1 MDQQEPNTPPA
12 WHVEPIAEVCR
23 RLGTDPDAGIDDET
37 AGQRLRADGPNEL
50 AASRTKTAW
59 HMLWEQLTATLVL
72 LLLAAGLVSLALGEV
87 VDAVAIAAIVLLN
100 TLLGVTQD
108 YRAQKAI
115 QLLAKL
121 DVPQVQIRRAGDT
134 RVVSAR
140 DLVRGDVVMLAAGSR
155 VPADARVIE
164 SVNLRID
171 EAPLT
176 GESQPIDKGEEPL
189 ANPAAVISDRHNMVY
204 MGTTVTY
211 GRGSAVVTETG
222 MRTELGHV
230 SHLIETIESVPTPL
244 QRRLAEIG
252 RRLAIAA
259 LLLVG
264 VVFMIGLAQSHPLRL
279 VFLTAVSLAV
289 AAVPEGLPAVVTIT
303 LALGARR
310 MLQREALIRKLP
322 AVEALG
328 SVTVVCA
335 DKTGTLTENRM
346 RVAGIQMAPDILR
359 SSPAPGEGGTSP
371 DTGSVETQDPGQI
384 ALLMAA
390 ALCNNAQLGGEKA
403 EESWLSLG
411 DPTET
416 ALLEAAAGSGL
427 DKPGLDATYP
437 RIYEIP
443 FDAGRKRMTTVHRCP
458 AEPSSSATAAPW
470 SEQPYVAFTKGAP
483 EAVIAVCER
492 IWVDG
497 KSHPLTT
504 SQREQLLA
512 ANDRLAQGGVR
523 VLSVAFKPLEQ
534 TPATESSADLEQ
546 GLTFAG
552 LVGLSDPIR
561 PEAKTAVESCRQAGI
576 RPVMITGDHPLTA
589 KQIARELGF
598 DSEGAILTGQEL
610 GDLSPAQLEDAV
622 NEVSV
627 YARVLPEQKLD
638 IVRAFQRQGEV
649 TAMTGDGINDAP
661 ALRQAD
667 IGIAM
672 GRVGTDVARETAD
685 VVLRDDNFATIVAA
699 IEEGRV
705 INDNIR
711 KFLKYILSSNVG
723 EILVMVVGPLI
734 GMPLPLL
741 PAQILWINLV
751 TDGLPALALSVEPAE
766 ANTLHRPPYPA
777 SQSVF
782 ALGTG
787 RYIVRIGLLIGT
799 VSLLAGYWQWSLGR
813 PEWQTMVFTTL
824 TLGELAQALAVR
836 STRPILSISLFSN
849 RWLLASVA
857 VAVGL
862 HLLVVYAVPLQP
874 FLQTIPLSRE
884 DLLVSI
890 ALSVVVVVAV
900 ELEKASAAR
909 RLGVP
914 DGQTR
919 AAVGPPSKP

>member
-1 MDQQEPNTPPA
+1 
-12 WHVEPIAEVCR
+12 
-23 RLGTDPDAGIDDET
+23 
-37 AGQRLRADGPNEL
+37 
-50 AASRTKTAW
+50 
-59 HMLWEQLTATLVL
+59 MLWEQLTATLVL

-87 VDAVAIAAIVLLN
+87 VDAVAIAAIVVLN

-108 YRAQKAI
+108 YRAQRAI
-115 QLLAKL
+115 QLLAKM
-121 DVPQVQIRRAGDT
+121 DVPQVQVRRAGDM

-140 DLVRGDVVMLAAGSR
+140 DLVQGDVVLLAAGGR

-164 SVNLRID
+164 SVSLRVD

-176 GESQPIDKGEEPL
+176 GESQPVDKIHSPL
-189 ANPAAVISDRHNMVY
+189 ANPAAIISDRNNMVY

-211 GRGSAVVTETG
+211 GRGSAVVTATG
-222 MRTELGHV
+222 TRTELGHV
-230 SHLIETIESVPTPL
+230 SRLIETIEHVPTPL
-244 QRRLAEIG
+244 QRRLTEIG

-264 VVFMIGLAQSHPLRL
+264 LVVVVGLAQNHPLRL

-310 MLQREALIRKLP
+310 MLQRQALIRKLP

-328 SVTVVCA
+328 SVTVVCS

-346 RVAGIQMAPDILR
+346 RVAGIHAAQDILR
-359 SSPAPGEGGTSP
+359 ANAGPTEALTAPNRASITPADP
-371 DTGSVETQDPGQI
+371 DPAGISMLV
-384 ALLMAA
+384 AA
-390 ALCNNAQLGGEKA
+390 ALCNDARLGGRTA

-416 ALLEAAAGSGL
+416 ALLEAAAGCDL
-427 DKPGLDATYP
+427 DKTDLDATYP
-437 RIYEIP
+437 RIYEVP
-443 FDAGRKRMTTVHRCP
+443 FDSGRKRMTTVHQCP
-458 AEPSSSATAAPW
+458 AEISGGATPAPW
-470 SEQPYVAFTKGAP
+470 AEQQYVAFTKGAP
-483 EAVIAVCER
+483 EAVISVCSHV
-492 IWVDG
+492 WMDG
-497 KSHPLTT
+497 RAQPLTT

-512 ANDRLAQGGVR
+512 ANDQLAQQGVR

-534 TPATESSADLEQ
+534 RPSTKADSDLER

-552 LVGLSDPIR
+552 LIGLSDPIR
-561 PEAKTAVESCRQAGI
+561 PEARAAVESCRRAGI

-589 KQIARELGF
+589 KQIASELGF
-598 DSEGAILTGQEL
+598 DPEGTILTGQEL
-610 GDLSPAQLEDAV
+610 ATLSPAQLEESV
-622 NEVSV
+622 NNVSV

-672 GRVGTDVARETAD
+672 GCVGTDVARETAE

-723 EILVMVVGPLI
+723 EILVMVIGPLI

-766 ANTLHRPPYPA
+766 SGTLHRAPYPA

-787 RYIVRIGLLIGT
+787 RYIIRIGLLIGA
-799 VSLLAGYWQWSLGR
+799 VSLLAGYWQWSIGR

-824 TLGELAQALAVR
+824 TFGELAQALAVR

-849 RWLLASVA
+849 LWLLASVV
-857 VAVGL
+857 VAIGL

-874 FLQTIPLSRE
+874 FLQTIPLSRD
-884 DLLVSI
+884 DLFVSV
-890 ALSVVVVVAV
+890 ALSVVIVIAV
-900 ELEKASAAR
+900 ELEKGSAAR
-909 RLGVP
+909 RLS
-914 DGQTR
+914 
-919 AAVGPPSKP
+919 APSE